1 MNAGGAGHLAN
12 FWDESRERKTWF
24 LEGQAEGSPLP
35 TVIGQ
40 HSAKDADSLIRR
52 LLIQHDARG
61 TGWRWAYRE
70 DRTKIPAHVERL
82 RGSRTNAPQA
92 HQRVHVINN
101 SCRPASGVSRCHEEL
116 GAVKRQVGKRR
127 GSLLSPGNEAGE
139 FKVFGETGAGR
150 ARAPV
155 FSSGKWGGGGESR
168 SSLIWLELV

>member
-1 MNAGGAGHLAN
+1 MNPGGAGHLAN

-35 TVIGQ
+35 PVIGQ
-40 HSAKDADSLIRR
+40 HSAKDAVSLIRR

-61 TGWRWAYRE
+61 TGWRWACRE

-82 RGSRTNAPQA
+82 QGRRTNAPQA
-92 HQRVHVINN
+92 HQRVRVTNN
-101 SCRPASGVSRCHEEL
+101 SCRRASGLSRCHEES
-116 GAVKRQVGKRR
+116 GAVKRQVGERR

-139 FKVFGETGAGR
+139 FKVFRETGAGR

-155 FSSGKWGGGGESR
+155 FSSGKWGAGGR
-168 SSLIWLELV
+168 ADPL